1 MTGTT
6 SSFSVPHP
14 AAPDLVDRLACE
26 MADAWRRGECAPA
39 ETFLARH
46 PELHDSPE
54 EAVRLVYEEV
64 CLRQERGEEVAAGEL
79 SRRFPHWAGEL
90 AVLLDC
96 HRLMQSRL
104 PPPAF
109 PAVGESLGDF
119 RIVTEL
125 GRGAQGRVF
134 LATQPDL
141 ADRPVVLKVTPRRA
155 REHLS
160 LARLQHTHI
169 IPLHAMYDFP
179 ERNLRAL
186 CLPFLGGATFAR
198 VLDLLR
204 GRPVAQ
210 RTGQSLVDALDAAQK
225 DAPVRLPGRGGYRQA
240 LAALPYVEAVCR
252 IGACLADGLHHAHER
267 GLVHLDLKPS
277 NVLLAADAQPLLL
290 DFHLAVHPLRAGQTA
305 PEWFGGTPGYMA
317 PEQEAACAA
326 ARRGGTAAQDV
337 DGRADIYALGRLLYV
352 ALAGEDEA
360 TDGSLASLCRRNP
373 RVSAGLSDVVHKC
386 LAHDP
391 DDHYPDAAALAAD
404 LRRHLAHLPLRGV
417 RNRDLR
423 ERWRKWRRRRPN
435 AALWV
440 GLLLALAA
448 GGAVLAAGAI
458 GRYQDARNALAE
470 GQGQMQRRA
479 YAEAAHTL
487 ARGRTRADG
496 LPGSAGLVQALDA
509 ELRRARRAD
518 AADGLHAVAER
529 LRFLAGAENHTAAE
543 LKTLT
548 EECRTAWEVRGSLAD
563 RAGVPLDP
571 DTEGQVRADLLDL
584 ALLWADLDRPA
595 GQTVLAEAEELLGP
609 CPALTRERRRQEGA
623 EPQPAQTPWE
633 HVALGRALLRS
644 GDLERAAQEL
654 RRAADLRPQDFWT
667 HFYGWVCAYRRQQYV
682 EAVNSFG
689 VAVALAPVCAECYYN
704 RALAHAALGDNVRVL
719 RDYDRALTLAPR
731 LAAAELNRGVLHYQ
745 EGRYSSALA
754 DLERALLDGA
764 DPATAHYN
772 LALVH
777 LSLRDET
784 AARRHLQ
791 QALGHDPAHAEA
803 RALRERLP
811 RQK

>member
-6 SSFSVPHP
+6 SSFSVPRP
-14 AAPDLVDRLACE
+14 ATPDLVDRLACE

-46 PELHDSPE
+46 PDLLDSPE

-64 CLRQERGEEVAAGEL
+64 CLRQERGEEVAADEL
-79 SRRFPHWAGEL
+79 SRRFPHWAREL
-90 AVLLDC
+90 TVLLDC
-96 HRLMQSRL
+96 HRLMQARL

-109 PAVGESLGDF
+109 PAVGELLGDF
-119 RIVTEL
+119 RIVAEL

-134 LATQPDL
+134 LATQPAL

-210 RTGQSLVDALDAAQK
+210 RTGQSLMDALDMAQK

-240 LAALPYVEAVCR
+240 LGTLPYVEAVCR

-290 DFHLAVHPLRAGQTA
+290 DFHLAVPPLRAGQTA

-326 ARRGGTAAQDV
+326 ARRGGTAAQGV

-352 ALAGEDEA
+352 ALAGDDEV
-360 TDGSLASLCRRNP
+360 TDRPLCRRNH
-373 RVSAGLSDVVHKC
+373 RVSAGLSDIVHKC

-391 DDHYPDAAALAAD
+391 DDRYPDAAALAAD
-404 LRRHLAHLPLRGV
+404 LRRHLAHLPLQGV

-423 ERWRKWRRRRPN
+423 ERWRKWRHRRPN
-435 AALWV
+435 AVLWV
-440 GLLLALAA
+440 GLFLALAS
-448 GGAVLAAGAI
+448 GGAVLAAGAVS
-458 GRYQDARNALAE
+458 RYQDARSALAE
-470 GQGQMQRRA
+470 GQGQMQRSA
-479 YAEAAHTL
+479 YAEAVRTL
-487 ARGRTRADG
+487 ARGRARVGG
-496 LPGSAGLVQALDA
+496 LPGSAGLVTALDA
-509 ELRRARRAD
+509 ELRRAQRAQ
-518 AADGLHAVAER
+518 AAEDLHPLAER
-529 LRFLAGAENHTAAE
+529 LRFFAGAESHTAAE
-543 LKTLT
+543 LKTMG
-548 EECRTAWEVRGSLAD
+548 EECRTAWEARGLLAD
-563 RAGVPLDP
+563 RAAAPLDP
-571 DTEGQVRADLLDL
+571 DTEEQVQADLLDL
-584 ALLWADLDRPA
+584 ALLWSDLDRQAGPA
-595 GQTVLAEAEELLGP
+595 VLAECEELLGP
-609 CPALTRERRRQEGA
+609 RPALTRERPGREG
-623 EPQPAQTPWE
+623 QPARTPWE
-633 HVALGRALLRS
+633 HVALGRGLLRS
-644 GDLERAAQEL
+644 GDLERAAEEL
-654 RRAADLRPQDFWT
+654 GRAADLRPQDFWAR
-667 HFYGWVCAYRRQQYV
+667 FYGGVCAHRRQQFA

-689 VAVALAPVCAECYYN
+689 VAIALAPTCAECYYN
-704 RALAHAALGDNVRVL
+704 RALAHAALGDNVRAL
-719 RDYDRALTLAPR
+719 NDYDRALTLAPR

-745 EGRYSSALA
+745 EGQYSLALA
-754 DLERALLDGA
+754 DLERALRDGA
-764 DPATAHYN
+764 QPAAAHYN

-777 LSLRDET
+777 LALREET
-784 AARRHLQ
+784 AARRHLEQ
-791 QALGHDPAHAEA
+791 VLADNSAHTDA
-803 RALRERLP
+803 RALLERLL